1 MIHNA
6 LRKNEKESLQDY
18 YYRTTRSLATQS
30 SLGYKID
37 ADIDQ
42 AMDFTYKLD
51 RKTFHTMITSTDW
64 IEESGIWKFQT
75 ALRADPTLVH
85 VTTYPANLAE
95 AFQRA
100 NSYQLGHGKTTTGTV
115 ADNLLQTVFASD
127 VSSDPQNKKHKD
139 SRKTIPR
146 EE

>member
-1 MIHNA
+1 MIYNA
-6 LRKNEKESLQDY
+6 LRQNEKESLQDY
-18 YYRTTRSLATQS
+18 YHRTMRSLATQS
-30 SLGYKID
+30 SLGYEVD

-51 RKTFHTMITSTDW
+51 RKIFQ
-64 IEESGIWKFQT
+64 ESEIRKFQV
-75 ALRADPTLVH
+75 ALRADPTLAH
-85 VTTYPANLAE
+85 ATTYPANLAE
-95 AFQRA
+95 AFRRA

-115 ADNLLQTVFASD
+115 ADNLLQIVFASD